1 MLRIATIPHL
11 MRIAAKIDLKPVIE
25 QLKEVDIFDDKKPA
39 TKQLSKEKLGV
50 LGMEALT
57 AVTPQLGKIADD
69 LVPLIAA
76 YKNVSLEEAEG
87 LDALEVI
94 SEIAHDKAIRNFFKS
109 ALRKKAAPS
118 A

>member
-11 MRIAAKIDLKPVIE
+11 TKIVAKLDLKPVIE
-25 QLKEVDIFDDKKPA
+25 QLKKVDIFDDKKPVIE
-39 TKQLSKEKLGV
+39 QLSKEKLGI
-50 LGMEALT
+50 LGMEVLT

-76 YKNVSLEEAEG
+76 YKNVSLEEAEN

-109 ALRKKAAPS
+109 ALRKKAALG

>member
-25 QLKEVDIFDDKKPA
+25 QLKEVDIFDDKKPV
-39 TKQLSKEKLGV
+39 TEQLSKEKLGV

-94 SEIAHDKAIRNFFKS
+94 SEIAHDKAILNFFKS
-109 ALRKKAAPS
+109 ALRKKAALG